1 MFALKRTTDGKYVAK
16 PGSKNS
22 YTKVLQHARVFRTR
36 EEAERDRCPENER
49 IVEVADELHI

>member
-1 MFALKRTTDGKYVAK
+1 MFVIKRIDGLYVAQ
-16 PGSKNS
+16 PGMRNS
-22 YTKVLQHARVFRTR
+22 YTRFLQYALVFRTR